1 MASDHSQN
9 DSSNNAR
16 NREHGPLPFARAPH
30 THDSPSATYAGVD
43 RVGGLLSG
51 LTDLLDASLSS
62 IDQAQRTLKADA
74 IITASGIAQ
83 AEKHLSTAADSLDR
97 MSELVHAAM
106 QGKGLALGS
115 PNLQKSRP
123 VTLGEAIE
131 HAAEVCKPLAA
142 KQGVEIR
149 VNVAPA
155 LALQPSGAIYTVA
168 LNAIQNAIE
177 AIARRGESHGVVEVE
192 LRPDVPPREI
202 ALGRDDRVWCV
213 LDVRDD
219 GIGLSNAG
227 DAQRAFNLGFTTK
240 PRGAGVGPSVAKN
253 VVQGMGGTIE
263 LKSRAAMRDG
273 DRGCLLR
280 VRFPSVAAP
289 VQYRHSA

>member
-1 MASDHSQN
+1 MASDHSH
-9 DSSNNAR
+9 DR
-16 NREHGPLPFARAPH
+16 NPNSDHPPLPFSR
-30 THDSPSATYAGVD
+30 TQLGHDSPAATYAGVD

-51 LTDLLDASLSS
+51 LTHLLDASLSS
-62 IDQAQRTLKADA
+62 IDQAQKTLKADA
-74 IITASGIAQ
+74 ILSAAGIAQ
-83 AEKHLSTAADSLDR
+83 ADKHLSSAADSLDR

-131 HAAEVCKPLAA
+131 HAADVCKPLAD
-142 KQGVEIR
+142 KQGVEVR
-149 VNVAPA
+149 VTVAPA
-155 LALQPSGAIYTVA
+155 LAMQPSGAIYTVA

-177 AIARRGESHGVVEVE
+177 AIARRGESHGLVQVE
-192 LRPDVPPREI
+192 LRPDVPPREV

-219 GIGLSNAG
+219 GIGLSNSG
-227 DAQRAFNLGFTTK
+227 DSQRAFNLGFTTK
-240 PRGAGVGPSVAKN
+240 PRGAGVGLSVAKN

-263 LKSRAAMRDG
+263 LKNRAAMRDG

-289 VQYRHSA
+289 VQYRHTA

>member
-1 MASDHSQN
+1 
-9 DSSNNAR
+9 
-16 NREHGPLPFARAPH
+16 
-30 THDSPSATYAGVD
+30 VD
-43 RVGGLLSG
+43 RVGGLLTG
-51 LTDLLDASLSS
+51 LNDLLDASLSS
-62 IDQAQRTLKADA
+62 IDQAQKTLKADA
-74 IITASGIAQ
+74 IISAAGIAK
-83 AEKHLSTAADSLDR
+83 AEQHLSTAADSLDR

-131 HAAEVCKPLAA
+131 HAAEVCRPLAM
-142 KQGVEIR
+142 KQGVEVR
-149 VNVAPA
+149 VTVAPA

-177 AIARRGESHGVVEVE
+177 AIARRGESHGKVEVE

-219 GIGLSNAG
+219 GIGLASAG
-227 DAQRAFNLGFTTK
+227 DAQRVFNLGFTTK
-240 PRGAGVGPSVAKN
+240 PRGAGVGLSVAKN

-280 VRFPSVAAP
+280 VRFPSVSAP
-289 VQYRHSA
+289 MQYRHTA